1 MKKLIQK
8 YVIDLLQ
15 QNKITAPPINVD
27 KIAESLNISV
37 KKHPYD
43 EEHELS
49 AMLIRDGGNVI
60 IGVNSNHSEQRQR
73 FSIAHE
79 IGHFLLHEGDKLIV
93 DRQIKYQV
101 NFRNKKSSLG
111 IDINEIEA
119 NRFASALLMPEHFI
133 NKDLEKYEID
143 IDDKNN
149 METICGE
156 LAQKYNVSLTSMML
170 KISSKL
176 H

>member
-1 MKKLIQK
+1 
-8 YVIDLLQ
+8 
-15 QNKITAPPINVD
+15 
-27 KIAESLNISV
+27 
-37 KKHPYD
+37 
-43 EEHELS
+43 
-49 AMLIRDGGNVI
+49 MLIRDDDKVI
-60 IGVNSNHSEQRQR
+60 IGVNSNHTEQRQR

-79 IGHFLLHEGDKLIV
+79 IGHFLLHEGKKLTV

-101 NFRNKKSSLG
+101 NFRDKKSSLG

-119 NRFASALLMPEHFI
+119 NRFASALLIPEKFI

-143 IDDKNN
+143 IDGTNN
-149 METICGE
+149 IEKICGE

-170 KISSKL
+170 KVSSKL